1 MWRPAGDTSLAT
13 AIKWPV
19 TQTNYVATVI
29 QSADAEWEG
38 ESQALVAGAR
48 MSPGDVRLKKG
59 VARIHFDGGAD
70 LVVEGPAT
78 VRVESVAAAALLL
91 GKAVFRI
98 DAASAARFMLSTPT
112 AVLIE
117 SRSECGVEVGRQRE
131 EIHVFAGQ
139 VQRLPKNSPPSA
151 EPQLLA
157 TGEARR
163 FTTTGDSLGEPTMLD
178 LARFVRDLPGS
189 DPVAG
194 LLVYEGFD

>member
-1 MWRPAGDTSLAT
+1 MWRPAGDASLAT
-13 AIKWPV
+13 TSKLSV
-19 TQTNYVATVI
+19 TQANYVATVA
-29 QSADAEWEG
+29 QSSDAEWEG
-38 ESQALVAGAR
+38 EAEALVTGAR

-78 VRVESVAAAALLL
+78 VRIESVAAAALLL

-112 AVLIE
+112 ATLIE
-117 SRSECGVEVGRQRE
+117 SRSECGVEVGRERE

-139 VQRLPKNSPPSA
+139 LQRLPKSAPPSA

-157 TGEARR
+157 AGEARR
-163 FTTTGDSLGEPTMLD
+163 FTAIGDSLGEPTMLD
-178 LARFVRDLPGS
+178 RAVHSRPAWFRSGRRPSRL
-189 DPVAG
+189 
-194 LLVYEGFD
+194 